1 MSICEKVRFISMA
14 LIMTGLV
21 SLTACKPQPITESAQ
36 PSGIITM
43 KAESKSSSSL
53 LPFHSNHD
61 IKDWVDPDTG
71 VHYLVYSDQSG
82 YAGMGGIT
90 PRLNPDGS
98 VMVDE
103 K

>member
-1 MSICEKVRFISMA
+1 MSIYGKVRFISMA

-21 SLTACKPQPITESAQ
+21 SLTACKSQPIAGSTDTKSDVE
-36 PSGIITM
+36 
-43 KAESKSSSSL
+43 SSSSL
-53 LPFHSNHD
+53 FPYHTNYD
-61 IKDWVDPDTG
+61 IKDWVDSETG
-71 VHYLVYSDQSG
+71 VHYLVNSDQSG

-98 VMVDE
+98 IIVDE

>member
-1 MSICEKVRFISMA
+1 MSTCGKVRVVSMA

-21 SLTACKPQPITESAQ
+21 SLTACKSQPIAGSTDTKSDVE
-36 PSGIITM
+36 
-43 KAESKSSSSL
+43 SSSSL
-53 LPFHSNHD
+53 FPYHTNYD
-61 IKDWVDPDTG
+61 IKDWVDSETG
-71 VHYLVYSDQSG
+71 VYYLVYSDQSG

>member
-1 MSICEKVRFISMA
+1 MGTCGKVRAISMA
-14 LIMTGLV
+14 LIITGLL
-21 SLTACKPQPITESAQ
+21 SLTACKPQPIAESAQ
-36 PSGIITM
+36 TSEIITM
-43 KAESKSSSSL
+43 KAESKSNSSL
-53 LPFHSNHD
+53 LPFHKNHN
-61 IKDWVDPDTG
+61 IKDWIDPDTG
-71 VHYLVYSDQSG
+71 VHYLVNSDQSG